1 VSVAPMPEVLV
12 VGAGPVGLTMAAEF
26 ARHGQRCRIIDRLDA
41 PSGFCKAIGVT
52 PRTLEVWDDMGI
64 AQPMIDA
71 GLWLEGLRMI
81 IPGQPPND
89 VISDLSDLP
98 YGNLGIPQ
106 YETERILAEH
116 LGRIGVDVERGVAL
130 NGLSDDGRRVHV
142 ELGHAGGR
150 IERAQFRYVVG
161 CDGAHSV
168 VRKAAGIGFPGDQ
181 FPVEF
186 MLGDVVIDW
195 DVPRGFAVFAI
206 RPNEDGPPDFF
217 VAIPL
222 PERKRYRVSMLA
234 PREPAEADDA
244 HGILSERPGPSLDEL
259 QAVADRLLPA
269 VPQISDLRWSSLFRI
284 SMRLADEYRAGNAF
298 IAGDAA
304 HIHPPT
310 GGQGMNTGI
319 QDAYNLAWKMAL
331 VLRGAA
337 AERLLDSYEAERRPV
352 GAEVVARTRA
362 ESEGLGRTK
371 RGPDDR
377 LKDTQILV
385 NYRDSEGVEDAAEE
399 TATDDAPRAGDRA
412 PDAEGLRRGHVGFPL
427 RLFDVLRGSEH
438 VLVLYLGEQAEHY
451 ADEVAALGSTAT
463 ADGLIRTVAI
473 VTPGSAAIDL
483 GVPLLRDMQSAFV
496 RCYRAKVGMMWLIR
510 PDGYIGLRSAAL
522 DRAVLERFV
531 QRTVGIDLFE
541 PVTPPEA
548 RPCVPARDAW

>member
-1 VSVAPMPEVLV
+1 MPEVLV
-12 VGAGPVGLTMAAEF
+12 VGAGPVGLTMAAEL

-52 PRTLEVWDDMGI
+52 PRTLEVWEDMGI
-64 AQPMIDA
+64 VRPMIDA

-81 IPGQPPND
+81 IPGQPSRD
-89 VISDLSDLP
+89 AISDLSDLP

-106 YETERILAEH
+106 YETERILTEH
-116 LGRIGVDVERGVAL
+116 LRRIGVDVERGVAL
-130 NGLSDDGRRVHV
+130 NGFGDDGRRVHV
-142 ELGHAGGR
+142 ELGHSDGQ
-150 IERAQFRYVVG
+150 IERTEFRFVVG

-181 FPVEF
+181 FPVQF
-186 MLGDVVIDW
+186 MLGDVMIEW
-195 DVPRGFAVFAI
+195 EVPRGFAVFAI
-206 RPNEDGPPDFF
+206 HPNEDGPPDFL

-234 PREPAEADDA
+234 PGEPAEADDA

-284 SMRLADEYRAGNAF
+284 SMRLADKYRAGNAF

-377 LKDTQILV
+377 LKDTQMLV
-385 NYRDSEGVEDAAEE
+385 NYRDSGWVEDAPDGA
-399 TATDDAPRAGDRA
+399 ATDDAPRAGDRA
-412 PDAEGLRRGHVGFPL
+412 PDAEGLRRDHVGFPL
-427 RLFDVLRGSEH
+427 RLFDVLRGTEH
-438 VLVLYLGEQAEHY
+438 VLVLYLGEQAGRY
-451 ADEVAALGSTAT
+451 ADDVAALGSTAT

-473 VTPGSAAIDL
+473 AAPSSPAIDL
-483 GVPLLRDMQSAFV
+483 GFPFLHDVHGAFV
-496 RCYRAKVGMMWLIR
+496 RTYHAKVGMMWLIR
-510 PDGYIGLRSAAL
+510 PDGYIGLHSAAL

-531 QRTVGIDLFE
+531 QRTLGMERADVLH
-541 PVTPPEA
+541 A
-548 RPCVPARDAW
+548 S

>member
-1 VSVAPMPEVLV
+1 VSPAAAAEVLV
-12 VGAGPVGLTMAAEF
+12 VGAGPVGLTMAAEL

-52 PRTLEVWDDMGI
+52 PRTLEVWEDMGI
-64 AQPMIDA
+64 VRPMIDA

-81 IPGQPPND
+81 IPGQPSRD
-89 VISDLSDLP
+89 AISDLSDLP

-106 YETERILAEH
+106 YETERILTEH
-116 LGRIGVDVERGVAL
+116 LRRIGVDVERGVAL
-130 NGLSDDGRRVHV
+130 NGFGDDGRRVHV
-142 ELGHAGGR
+142 ELGHSDGQ
-150 IERAQFRYVVG
+150 IERTEFRFVVG

-181 FPVEF
+181 FPVQF
-186 MLGDVVIDW
+186 MLGDVMIEW
-195 DVPRGFAVFAI
+195 EVPRGFAVFAI
-206 RPNEDGPPDFF
+206 HPNEDGPPDFL

-234 PREPAEADDA
+234 PGEPAEADDA

-284 SMRLADEYRAGNAF
+284 SMRLADKYRAGNAF

-377 LKDTQILV
+377 LKDTQMLV
-385 NYRDSEGVEDAAEE
+385 NYRDSGWVEDAPDGA
-399 TATDDAPRAGDRA
+399 ATDDAPRAGDRA
-412 PDAEGLRRGHVGFPL
+412 PDAEGLRRDHVGFPL
-427 RLFDVLRGSEH
+427 RLFDVLRGTEH
-438 VLVLYLGEQAEHY
+438 VLVLYLGEQAGRY
-451 ADEVAALGSTAT
+451 ADDVAALGSTAT

-473 VTPGSAAIDL
+473 AAPSSPAIDL
-483 GVPLLRDMQSAFV
+483 GFPFLHDVHGAFV
-496 RCYRAKVGMMWLIR
+496 RTYHAKVGMMWLIR
-510 PDGYIGLRSAAL
+510 PDGYIGLHSAAL

-531 QRTVGIDLFE
+531 QRTLGMERADVLH
-541 PVTPPEA
+541 A
-548 RPCVPARDAW
+548 S

>member
-1 VSVAPMPEVLV
+1 MSADAAPHVLV
-12 VGAGPVGLTMAAEF
+12 VGAGPVGLTMAAEL
-26 ARHGQRCRIIDRLDA
+26 ARHGQRCRVIDRLPA

-52 PRTLEVWDDMGI
+52 PRTLEVWEDMDI
-64 AQPMIDA
+64 VRPMIDA
-71 GLWLEGLRMI
+71 GLWLQGLRTI
-81 IPGQPPND
+81 IPGQPPRD

-116 LGRIGVDVERGVAL
+116 LGRVGVEVERGVAL
-130 NGLSDDGRRVHV
+130 NSLSDDGRCVHV
-142 ELGHAGGR
+142 ELGHSDGQ
-150 IERAQFRYVVG
+150 IERAQFRFVVG
-161 CDGAHSV
+161 CDGAHSA
-168 VRKAAGIGFPGDQ
+168 VRKAVGIGFPGDQ

-186 MLGDVVIDW
+186 MLGDVVLDW
-195 DVPRGFAVFAI
+195 DVPRGLAVFAI
-206 RPNEDGPPDFF
+206 HPNEDGPPDFF

-234 PREPAEADDA
+234 PGEPAEADDA
-244 HGILSERPGPSLDEL
+244 HGILSERPGPSVDEL

-269 VPQISDLRWSSLFRI
+269 AARISDLRWSSLFRI
-284 SMRLADEYRAGNAF
+284 SMRLADKYRVGSAF

-331 VLRGAA
+331 VVRGAA
-337 AERLLDSYEAERRPV
+337 DERLLDSYEVERRPV

-385 NYRDSEGVEDAAEE
+385 NYRDSGWIEDAGA
-399 TATDDAPRAGDRA
+399 ATGDAPRAGDRA
-412 PDAEGLRRGHVGFPL
+412 PDAQGLRRDHVGFPL
-427 RLFDVLRGSEH
+427 RLFDVLRGTEH
-438 VLVLYLGEQAEHY
+438 VLVLYVGEQAGSY
-451 ADEVAALGSTAT
+451 AEDVAALGQLA
-463 ADGLIRTVAI
+463 AAKGLVRIVAI
-473 VTPGSAAIDL
+473 AAPGGATVDL
-483 GVPLLRDMQSAFV
+483 GIPLLLRDVEGDFARS
-496 RCYRAKVGMMWLIR
+496 YHAKAGMMWLVR
-510 PDGYIGLRSAAL
+510 PDGYIGLRAAAL
-522 DRAVLERFV
+522 DRAALERFIR
-531 QRTVGIDLFE
+531 RTLGNPFQ
-541 PVTPPEA
+541 A
-548 RPCVPARDAW
+548 RHAS

>member
-1 VSVAPMPEVLV
+1 VSPAAAAEVLV
-12 VGAGPVGLTMAAEF
+12 VGAGPVGLTMAAEL

-52 PRTLEVWDDMGI
+52 PRTLEVWEDMGI
-64 AQPMIDA
+64 VRPMIDA

-81 IPGQPPND
+81 IPGQPSRD
-89 VISDLSDLP
+89 AISDLSDLP

-106 YETERILAEH
+106 YETERILTEH
-116 LGRIGVDVERGVAL
+116 LPRIGVDVERGVGL
-130 NGLSDDGRRVHV
+130 NSLSDDGRRVHV
-142 ELGHAGGR
+142 ELGHSGGQ
-150 IERAQFRYVVG
+150 IERTEFRFVVG
-161 CDGAHSV
+161 CDGAHSA

-186 MLGDVVIDW
+186 MLGDVMIDW
-195 DVPRGFAVFAI
+195 EVPRGFAVFAI
-206 RPNEDGPPDFF
+206 HPNEDGPPDFF

-234 PREPAEADDA
+234 PGEPAEADDA

-284 SMRLADEYRAGNAF
+284 SMRLADKYRAGNAF

-385 NYRDSEGVEDAAEE
+385 NYRDSGWVEDATDEA
-399 TATDDAPRAGDRA
+399 ATDDAPRAGDRA
-412 PDAEGLRRGHVGFPL
+412 PDAEGLRRDHVGFPL
-427 RLFDVLRGSEH
+427 RLFDVLRGTEH
-438 VLVLYLGEQAEHY
+438 VLVLYLGEQAGRY
-451 ADEVAALGSTAT
+451 ADDVAALGSTAT

-473 VTPGSAAIDL
+473 AAPSSPAIDL
-483 GVPLLRDMQSAFV
+483 GFPVLHDVHGAFV
-496 RCYRAKVGMMWLIR
+496 RTYHAKVGMMWLIR
-510 PDGYIGLRSAAL
+510 PDGYIGLHSAAL
-522 DRAVLERFV
+522 DRAVLERFL
-531 QRTVGIDLFE
+531 QRTLGK
-541 PVTPPEA
+541 A
-548 RPCVPARDAW
+548 

>member
-1 VSVAPMPEVLV
+1 VSPAAAAEVLV
-12 VGAGPVGLTMAAEF
+12 VGAGPVGLTMAAEL

-52 PRTLEVWDDMGI
+52 PRTLEVWEDMGI
-64 AQPMIDA
+64 VRPMIDA

-81 IPGQPPND
+81 IPGQPSRD
-89 VISDLSDLP
+89 AISDLSDLP

-106 YETERILAEH
+106 YETERILTEH
-116 LGRIGVDVERGVAL
+116 LRRIGVDVERGVAL
-130 NGLSDDGRRVHV
+130 NGFGDDGRRVHV
-142 ELGHAGGR
+142 ELGHSDGQ
-150 IERAQFRYVVG
+150 IERTEFRFVVG

-181 FPVEF
+181 FPVQF
-186 MLGDVVIDW
+186 MLGDVMIEW
-195 DVPRGFAVFAI
+195 EVPRGFAVFAI
-206 RPNEDGPPDFF
+206 HPNEDGPPDFL

-234 PREPAEADDA
+234 PGEPAEADDA

-284 SMRLADEYRAGNAF
+284 SMRLADKYRAGNAF

-385 NYRDSEGVEDAAEE
+385 NYRDSGWVEDAPDGA
-399 TATDDAPRAGDRA
+399 ATDDAPRAGDRA
-412 PDAEGLRRGHVGFPL
+412 PDAEGLRRDHVGFPL
-427 RLFDVLRGSEH
+427 RLFDVLRGTEH
-438 VLVLYLGEQAEHY
+438 VLVLYLGEQAGRY
-451 ADEVAALGSTAT
+451 ADDVAALGSTAT

-473 VTPGSAAIDL
+473 AAPSSPAIDL
-483 GVPLLRDMQSAFV
+483 GFPFLHDVHGAFV
-496 RCYRAKVGMMWLIR
+496 RTYHAKVGMMWLIR
-510 PDGYIGLRSAAL
+510 PDGYIGLHSAAL

-531 QRTVGIDLFE
+531 QRTLGMERADVLH
-541 PVTPPEA
+541 A
-548 RPCVPARDAW
+548 S

>member
-12 VGAGPVGLTMAAEF
+12 VGAGPVGLTMAAEL

-52 PRTLEVWDDMGI
+52 PRTLEVWEDMGI
-64 AQPMIDA
+64 ARPMIDA

-89 VISDLSDLP
+89 VIPDLSDLP

-106 YETERILAEH
+106 YETERILTEH
-116 LGRIGVDVERGVAL
+116 LGH
-130 NGLSDDGRRVHV
+130 SDGQ
-142 ELGHAGGR
+142 
-150 IERAQFRYVVG
+150 IERTEFRFVVG
-161 CDGAHSV
+161 CDGAHSA
-168 VRKAAGIGFPGDQ
+168 VRKAAGIGFPGDR

-186 MLGDVVIDW
+186 MLGDVMIDW
-195 DVPRGFAVFAI
+195 EVPRGFAVFAI
-206 RPNEDGPPDFF
+206 HPNEDGPPDFF

-234 PREPAEADDA
+234 PGEPAEADDA

-269 VPQISDLRWSSLFRI
+269 MPQISDLRWSSLFRI
-284 SMRLADEYRAGNAF
+284 SMRLADKYRAGNAF

-377 LKDTQILV
+377 LKDTQMLV
-385 NYRDSEGVEDAAEE
+385 NYRDSGWVEDAPDGA
-399 TATDDAPRAGDRA
+399 ATDDAPRAGDRA
-412 PDAEGLRRGHVGFPL
+412 PDAEGLRRDHVGFPL
-427 RLFDVLRGSEH
+427 RLFDVLRGTEH
-438 VLVLYLGEQAEHY
+438 VLVLYLGEHAGRY
-451 ADEVAALGSTAT
+451 ADDVAALGSTAT

-473 VTPGSAAIDL
+473 AAPSSPAIDL
-483 GVPLLRDMQSAFV
+483 GFPVLHDVHGAFV
-496 RCYRAKVGMMWLIR
+496 RTYHAKVGMMWLIR
-510 PDGYIGLRSAAL
+510 PDGYIGLHSAAL
-522 DRAVLERFV
+522 DRAVLERFL
-531 QRTVGIDLFE
+531 QRTLGK
-541 PVTPPEA
+541 A
-548 RPCVPARDAW
+548 

>member
-1 VSVAPMPEVLV
+1 VSPAAAPEVLV
-12 VGAGPVGLTMAAEF
+12 VGAGPVGLTMAAEL

-52 PRTLEVWDDMGI
+52 PRTLEVWEDMGI
-64 AQPMIDA
+64 VRPMIDA

-81 IPGQPPND
+81 IPGQPSRD
-89 VISDLSDLP
+89 AISDLSDLP

-106 YETERILAEH
+106 YETERILTEH
-116 LGRIGVDVERGVAL
+116 LRRIGVDVERGVAL
-130 NGLSDDGRRVHV
+130 NGFGDDGRRVHV
-142 ELGHAGGR
+142 ELGHSDGQ
-150 IERAQFRYVVG
+150 IERTEFRFVVG

-181 FPVEF
+181 FPVQF
-186 MLGDVVIDW
+186 MLGDVMIEW
-195 DVPRGFAVFAI
+195 EVPRGFAVFAI
-206 RPNEDGPPDFF
+206 HPNEDGPPDFL

-234 PREPAEADDA
+234 PGEPAEADDA

-284 SMRLADEYRAGNAF
+284 SMRLADKYRAGNAF

-385 NYRDSEGVEDAAEE
+385 NYRDSGWVEDAPDGA
-399 TATDDAPRAGDRA
+399 ATDDAPRAGDRA
-412 PDAEGLRRGHVGFPL
+412 PDAEGLRRDHVGFPL
-427 RLFDVLRGSEH
+427 RLFDVLRGTEH
-438 VLVLYLGEQAEHY
+438 VLVLYLGEQAGRY
-451 ADEVAALGSTAT
+451 ADDVAALGSTAT

-473 VTPGSAAIDL
+473 AAPSSPAIDL
-483 GVPLLRDMQSAFV
+483 GFPFLHDVHGAFV
-496 RCYRAKVGMMWLIR
+496 RTYHAKVGMMWLIR
-510 PDGYIGLRSAAL
+510 PDGYIGLHSAAL

-531 QRTVGIDLFE
+531 QRTLGMERADVLH
-541 PVTPPEA
+541 A
-548 RPCVPARDAW
+548 S

>member
-1 VSVAPMPEVLV
+1 MPEVLV
-12 VGAGPVGLTMAAEF
+12 VGAGPVGLTMAAEL

-52 PRTLEVWDDMGI
+52 PRTLEVWEDMGI
-64 AQPMIDA
+64 VRPMIDA

-89 VISDLSDLP
+89 VIPDLSDLP

-106 YETERILAEH
+106 YETERILTEH
-116 LGRIGVDVERGVAL
+116 LPRIGVDVERGVGL
-130 NGLSDDGRRVHV
+130 NSLSDDGRRVHV
-142 ELGHAGGR
+142 ELGHSDGQ
-150 IERAQFRYVVG
+150 IERTEFRFVVG
-161 CDGAHSV
+161 CDGAHSA

-186 MLGDVVIDW
+186 MLGDVMIDW
-195 DVPRGFAVFAI
+195 EVPRGFAVFAI
-206 RPNEDGPPDFF
+206 HPNEDGPPDFF

-234 PREPAEADDA
+234 PAEPAEADDA

-284 SMRLADEYRAGNAF
+284 SMRLADKYRAGNAF

-385 NYRDSEGVEDAAEE
+385 NYRDSGWVEDATDEA
-399 TATDDAPRAGDRA
+399 ATDDAPRAGDRA
-412 PDAEGLRRGHVGFPL
+412 PDAEGLRRDHVGFPL
-427 RLFDVLRGSEH
+427 RLFDVLRGTEH
-438 VLVLYLGEQAEHY
+438 VLVLYLGEQAGRY
-451 ADEVAALGSTAT
+451 ADDVAALGSTAT

-473 VTPGSAAIDL
+473 AAPSSPAIDL
-483 GVPLLRDMQSAFV
+483 GFPILHDVHGAFV
-496 RCYRAKVGMMWLIR
+496 RTYHAKVGMMWLIR
-510 PDGYIGLRSAAL
+510 PDGYIGLYSGAL
-522 DRAVLERFV
+522 DRAVLERFL
-531 QRTVGIDLFE
+531 QRTLGMERADVLH
-541 PVTPPEA
+541 A
-548 RPCVPARDAW
+548 S

>member
-1 VSVAPMPEVLV
+1 VSPAAAAEVLV
-12 VGAGPVGLTMAAEF
+12 VGAGPVGLTMAAEL

-52 PRTLEVWDDMGI
+52 PRTLEVWEDMGI
-64 AQPMIDA
+64 VRPMTDA
-71 GLWLEGLRMI
+71 GLWLEGMRMI
-81 IPGQPPND
+81 IPGQPSRD

-106 YETERILAEH
+106 YETERILTEH
-116 LGRIGVDVERGVAL
+116 LPRIGVDVERGVGL
-130 NGLSDDGRRVHV
+130 NSLSDDGRRVHV
-142 ELGHAGGR
+142 ELGHSGGQ
-150 IERAQFRYVVG
+150 IERTEFRFVVG
-161 CDGAHSV
+161 CDGAHSA

-186 MLGDVVIDW
+186 MLGDVMIDW
-195 DVPRGFAVFAI
+195 EVPRGFAVFAI
-206 RPNEDGPPDFF
+206 HPNEDGPPDFF

-234 PREPAEADDA
+234 PAEPAEADDA

-284 SMRLADEYRAGNAF
+284 SMRLADKYRAGNAF

-385 NYRDSEGVEDAAEE
+385 NYRDSGWVEDATDEA
-399 TATDDAPRAGDRA
+399 ATDDAPRAGDRA
-412 PDAEGLRRGHVGFPL
+412 PDAEGLRRDHVGFPL
-427 RLFDVLRGSEH
+427 RLFDVLRGTEH
-438 VLVLYLGEQAEHY
+438 VLVLYLGEQAGRY
-451 ADEVAALGSTAT
+451 ADDVAALGSTAT

-473 VTPGSAAIDL
+473 AAPSSPAIDL
-483 GVPLLRDMQSAFV
+483 GFPVLHDVHGAFV
-496 RCYRAKVGMMWLIR
+496 RTYHAKVGMMWLIR
-510 PDGYIGLRSAAL
+510 PDGYIGLHSAAL
-522 DRAVLERFV
+522 DRAVLERFL
-531 QRTVGIDLFE
+531 QRTLGMERADVLH
-541 PVTPPEA
+541 A
-548 RPCVPARDAW
+548 S